1 MKTKYILTLLTLFI
15 ILALPAQTNLN
26 DYKYVVMPRKFDFL
40 KEVDHYQ
47 LNSLTKFLFNKN
59 KFNVFFDD
67 ENFPED
73 LSKNRC
79 LTLFAN
85 VLQSKSLF
93 TTKLTVELKDCYN
106 NVVFVSKEG
115 SSKEKNFKKAY
126 HQSIREAF
134 ESFKSVNY
142 TYSPKEINNQEIENI
157 TTDKE
162 NQLDPIPAHEK
173 VIKVIE
179 TKSDSK
185 LALPVPVTPEIPEK
199 AEVKD
204 ELKNNDKKP
213 SSEQIIPSDIL
224 YAQAIQ
230 GGFQLVDKS
239 PKVVYTIF
247 QSGKKEVFI
256 VKGKDAIIY
265 KLNDIWVL
273 AEQFDDNLKVTSMN
287 IKF

>member
-40 KEVDHYQ
+40 KEVDQYQ

-142 TYSPKEINNQEIENI
+142 TYSPK
-157 TTDKE
+157 
-162 NQLDPIPAHEK
+162 
-173 VIKVIE
+173 
-179 TKSDSK
+179 
-185 LALPVPVTPEIPEK
+185 
-199 AEVKD
+199 
-204 ELKNNDKKP
+204 
-213 SSEQIIPSDIL
+213 
-224 YAQAIQ
+224 
-230 GGFQLVDKS
+230 
-239 PKVVYTIF
+239 
-247 QSGKKEVFI
+247 
-256 VKGKDAIIY
+256 
-265 KLNDIWVL
+265 
-273 AEQFDDNLKVTSMN
+273 DD
-287 IKF
+287 